1 MRKIINAFKIS
12 IKETDKLLL
21 LLCAAVSAYGIV
33 MVWSATK
40 SAAGDALLSRDARTM
55 LIAVVLGM
63 IMAIV
68 ISFIDSEFIIR
79 LWPLI
84 AFVCLALMVLT
95 LAIGVGPDE
104 RPDARTWLRLGSASA
119 PFFFQS
125 SELLKVG
132 FVITFGM
139 HLDLVKDKLNT
150 LKNILFL
157 CLHALVPIALVIV
170 TGDLG
175 SALIFMIIFAGM
187 MFLGGL
193 SLKYLGGG
201 ILAIIAASPL
211 VWKFA
216 LKNLQKE
223 RFLALLYPEQYPAV
237 IYQQEKGMIA
247 IGSGG
252 LFGQGL
258 FQGDYTQA
266 GIVPMREND
275 MIFSVIGEELGFVGA
290 AAALLLLAFIV
301 LKIIRTGKQS
311 KDHATA
317 LMCYG
322 VAAMIAG
329 HVVVNVG
336 MCLMLLP
343 VVGITLPFFSAG
355 GSSNLC
361 LYIGI
366 GLVLSIYRYNQS
378 RDAVNFHLRTIRTP
392 FLDD

>member
-1 MRKIINAFKIS
+1 MRKIINILKNTVR
-12 IKETDKLLL
+12 ETDKLLL
-21 LLCAAVSAYGIV
+21 LLCVLVSGYGFV
-33 MVWSATK
+33 SVWSATNS
-40 SAAGDALLSRDARTM
+40 SAGTAPLSRDAKTM
-55 LIAVVLGM
+55 LIAIVLGLV
-63 IMAIV
+63 MAV
-68 ISFIDSEFIIR
+68 FISFVDSELIIR

-84 AFVCLALMVLT
+84 AFVCLALMGLT
-95 LAIGVGPDE
+95 LVIGVGPDA
-104 RPDARTWLRLGSASA
+104 RPDARTWLKIGSGANA
-119 PFFFQS
+119 FFFQS
-125 SELLKVG
+125 SELVKIG
-132 FVITFGM
+132 FIITFGM
-139 HLDLVKDKLNT
+139 HLDLVKDKMNT
-150 LKNILFL
+150 FKNILFL
-157 CLHALVPIALVIV
+157 CLHALLPIALVII

-193 SLKYLGGG
+193 SLKNLGLG
-201 ILAIIAASPL
+201 ILAVLGATPL
-211 VWKFA
+211 AWKFA

-258 FQGDYTQA
+258 FNGDYTQA
-266 GIVPMREND
+266 GIVPERQND
-275 MIFSVIGEELGFVGA
+275 MIFSVIGEELGFVGTV
-290 AAALLLLAFIV
+290 AALLLLAFVV

-322 VAAMIAG
+322 VASMIAG
-329 HVVVNVG
+329 HVIINVG

-378 RDAVNFHLRTIRTP
+378 RDAVNFHLRRIRTP
-392 FLDD
+392 FSDD